1 MWSNCEKLERRNI
14 DLNVLSWTDAD
25 CLRLLVKLGVIEVH
39 RDDIQ
44 RGWEISV
51 RLVSEVNLVVDS
63 ISCEIL

>member
-63 ISCEIL
+63 ISC